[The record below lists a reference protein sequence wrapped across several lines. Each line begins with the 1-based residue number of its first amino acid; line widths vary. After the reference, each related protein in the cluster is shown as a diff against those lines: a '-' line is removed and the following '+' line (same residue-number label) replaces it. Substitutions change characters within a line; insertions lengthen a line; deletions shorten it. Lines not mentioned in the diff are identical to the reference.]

1 MNPPSSPQ
9 ALVQFVLWG
18 GLLIGLVF
26 GAVGQWS
33 HFCVRGAIADWMIFR
48 GKARVLT
55 WLLAVAIAALG
66 TQALVSL
73 QLFDA
78 TKSLAWN
85 SRLPWLSCLLGGL
98 VFGFGMVLSGG
109 CPQRSLVKSGTGD
122 LKSLVVLLVTAIV
135 AAMTL
140 RGLFAPLRAQAL
152 DVWAITLPGSQDLG
166 SVFASALPVSAAALR
181 WSLVALLALAATA
194 LLWRNRDAM
203 EKRHWIG
210 GLLVGLLPPAAWLL
224 TGHFGFL
231 AEHPETL
238 EPAWLGTQS
247 RRPEGLSFVAPMA
260 NALDLLTL
268 WSDKNTTASFG
279 VMAALGALLGSFLSA
294 KVRGE
299 FKLQSFTD
307 ARSLLKHLAGGV
319 LMGFGGIT
327 ALGCTIGQGL
337 TGLAMLSAGAVIT
350 VAGIVA
356 GAVVAVRMRMMHDAA
371 PRAAT
376 A

>member
-48 GKARVLT
+48 GRARMLT
-55 WLLAVAIAALG
+55 WLLAVAVAAIG

-78 TKSLAWN
+78 TRSLAWN
-85 SRLPWLSCLLGGL
+85 SRLPWLSCLAGGL
-98 VFGFGMVLSGG
+98 VFGYGMVLSGG
-109 CPQRSLVKSGTGD
+109 CPQRSLVKTGTGD
-122 LKSLVVLLVTAIV
+122 LKSLVVLIVTAI
-135 AAMTL
+135 AALMTL
-140 RGLFAPLRAQAL
+140 RGLFAPLRAEGL
-152 DVWAITLPGSQDLG
+152 DVWAATLAGPQDLG
-166 SVFASALPVSAAALR
+166 SVLAKAVPVPAAALR
-181 WSLVALLALAATA
+181 WILVAVLVAAALA
-194 LLWRNRDAM
+194 LLWRHRAAM

-210 GLLVGLLPPAAWLL
+210 GVVIGLLPPAAWLL

-231 AEHPETL
+231 AEHPDTL

-268 WSDKNTTASFG
+268 WTDKNTTATFG
-279 VMAALGALLGSFLSA
+279 ITAAVGALLGSFAAA
-294 KVRGE
+294 KARGE
-299 FKLQSFTD
+299 FRLQSF
-307 ARSLLKHLAGGV
+307 AGGGSLLKHLAGGV
-319 LMGFGGIT
+319 LMGFGGVT

-337 TGLAMLSAGAVIT
+337 TGLAMLSAGAVLT

-356 GAVVAVRMRMMHDAA
+356 GAMVAVRAGMVHDAV
-371 PRAAT
+371 PRAA
-376 A
+376 AG